1 MLTLFYSPGACS
13 LASHIALEEI
23 GTPFETVRT
32 VIAEGATRTREYL
45 SLNPRALVPTLKDDD
60 FVLTESMAILLY
72 LARRFPAAGLMPADP
87 QLAARCTELLSVF
100 TTSVHVAFRQ
110 LWRPER
116 FVDGDPQ
123 RSAVRQGGLDR
134 LPGWFDTLEGMV
146 DGRSWAVG
154 DTFTLCDTY
163 LLVFYRWGVR
173 VGTAENLFDMR
184 RYPGWT
190 RHTQR
195 MLERPSVQRAMRRE
209 NILLG

>member
-45 SLNPRALVPTLKDDD
+45 ALNPRAVVPTLRDHD

-72 LARRFPAAGLMPADP
+72 LARRFPAAGLVPADP
-87 QLAARCTELLSVF
+87 RLSARCTELLSVF

-116 FVDGDPQ
+116 FVDGELQ
-123 RSAVRQGGLDR
+123 QGAVRRGGLGR
-134 LPGWFDTLEGMV
+134 LPGWFEVMEGVV
-146 DGRSWAVG
+146 DGRTWAVG
-154 DTFTLCDTY
+154 DAFTACDAY

-173 VGTAENLFDMR
+173 VGAAENCFDMR
-184 RYPGWT
+184 RYLGWT
-190 RHTQR
+190 KHTER

-209 NILLG
+209 NIILG

>member
-23 GTPFETVRT
+23 GAPFETVRT

-45 SLNPRALVPTLKDDD
+45 ALNPRAVVPTLKDGDY
-60 FVLTESMAILLY
+60 VLTESMAILLY
-72 LARRFPAAGLMPADP
+72 LARRFPAAGLLPADP
-87 QLAARCTELLSVF
+87 QLAARCAELLSVF

-116 FVDGDPQ
+116 FVDG
-123 RSAVRQGGLDR
+123 
-134 LPGWFDTLEGMV
+134 
-146 DGRSWAVG
+146 RSWAVG
-154 DTFTLCDTY
+154 DAFTLCDTY
-163 LLVFYRWGVR
+163 LLLFYRWGVR

-209 NILLG
+209 NIILG

>member
-23 GTPFETVRT
+23 GSPFETVRT

-45 SLNPRALVPTLKDDD
+45 ALNPRAVVPTLRDDD
-60 FVLTESMAILLY
+60 FVLTESMAILSY
-72 LARRFPAAGLMPADP
+72 LARSFPAAGLVPADP
-87 QLAARCTELLSVF
+87 RLAARCAELMSLF

-116 FVDGDPQ
+116 FVDGEVERQ
-123 RSAVRQGGLDR
+123 AVRQGGLGR
-134 LPGWFDTLEGMV
+134 LPGWFDVLEGIV
-146 DGRSWAVG
+146 DGRSHPVG
-154 DTFTLCDTY
+154 DAFTVCDTY

-173 VGTAENLFDMR
+173 VGAAEKSFDMR

-190 RHTQR
+190 QHTHR

-209 NILLG
+209 NIILG